1 MAPFD
6 SNWCG
11 AHSRVAIVP
20 TAISV
25 GTTKTEKLY
34 SSRSMKEPARLYF
47 DRENKAT
54 DAIPGVSPG
63 CTNACRA
70 GDGGQS
76 WVAIASFCPAPTYD
90 RAIVLLFITC
100 HKQPAQPAELP
111 GILPF
116 LARKINL
123 PPANRYQHD
132 ASETRTE
139 ITGASLP
146 PSADARHRLRRP
158 EPDAADCRHAPSE

>member
-20 TAISV
+20 TAISA

-34 SSRSMKEPARLYF
+34 SSRSMNEPARLYF

-63 CTNACRA
+63 CTNPRRA
-70 GDGGQS
+70 GDGGRS
-76 WVAIASFCPAPTYD
+76 WLAIASFVPRQRTTG
-90 RAIVLLFITC
+90 LLFYC
-100 HKQPAQPAELP
+100 LLP
-111 GILPF
+111 TIS
-116 LARKINL
+116 NL
-123 PPANRYQHD
+123 RSFR
-132 ASETRTE
+132 ASYRF
-139 ITGASLP
+139 SLE
-146 PSADARHRLRRP
+146 R
-158 EPDAADCRHAPSE
+158 